1 VPDFSRSGKPTD
13 NPYIESF
20 NRKLRDK
27 CLSENWLL
35 DMEDARQK
43 IEAWRKEYNELRS
56 HYSLSQMTPMEF
68 IATQYNR
75 SENSNLAIPVTGI

>member
-1 VPDFSRSGKPTD
+1 MPDFSRSGKPTD

-20 NRKLRDK
+20 NRKLQDK

-43 IEAWRKEYNELRS
+43 IEAWRKEYSALWP
-56 HYSLSQMTPMEF
+56 HYSLKQVTPMEC
-68 IATQYNR
+68 IATQCNR
-75 SENSNLAIPVTGI
+75 SENSNLAIPATGI